1 MPREDQLTTVLAWL
15 CALSSNVALEL
26 ARLLLE
32 GDTPALEALG
42 SGPLRVRTQV
52 RLPALPT
59 TGPLYADLSLAAPKS
74 ALQLLVE
81 IKLGARFGS
90 YETDDGATA
99 EQPMAYIAAW
109 EKCDK
114 NFEAQVRR
122 VGTITVNGKAQDPGA
137 DGRARDIT
145 WHQVLDLVKTLSDH
159 DKIGPRAGVV
169 ADDLIYYLQRVVLP
183 PSIGEGLLDDAQELV
198 REVSVSLAKDLP
210 ARLES
215 KACKLAKTMC
225 VQGQNVALDVGDGR
239 GARFWVALTP
249 EGTTYNVLGW
259 PDVLQLVEFGGQ
271 IGEAAK
277 EDLRRAGFEYVR
289 DRSGRTQHR
298 VALGWAELT
307 NQPEPLK
314 CAAAW
319 AYEQVTATGWTDPH
333 GQPRETEQLPPRSKL
348 RRRPHAWWRSRA

>member
-1 MPREDQLTTVLAWL
+1 VPREDQLTTVLAWL

-32 GDTPALEALG
+32 GDTPALEALEALEALG

-59 TGPLYADLSLAAPKS
+59 TGPLYADLSLAVPKR

-109 EKCDK
+109 GKCDK

-137 DGRARDIT
+137 DWRACDIT

-159 DKIGPRAGVV
+159 DKIGPRGWRRRRRSR
-169 ADDLIYYLQRVVLP
+169 LLP
-183 PSIGEGLLDDAQELV
+183 PESRASAQH
-198 REVSVSLAKDLP
+198 R
-210 ARLES
+210 
-215 KACKLAKTMC
+215 
-225 VQGQNVALDVGDGR
+225 R
-239 GARFWVALTP
+239 GAA
-249 EGTTYNVLGW
+249 
-259 PDVLQLVEFGGQ
+259 
-271 IGEAAK
+271 
-277 EDLRRAGFEYVR
+277 RR
-289 DRSGRTQHR
+289 RSGACT
-298 VALGWAELT
+298 
-307 NQPEPLK
+307 
-314 CAAAW
+314 
-319 AYEQVTATGWTDPH
+319 
-333 GQPRETEQLPPRSKL
+333 
-348 RRRPHAWWRSRA
+348 

>member
-1 MPREDQLTTVLAWL
+1 VPREDQLTTVLAWL

-145 WHQVLDLVKTLSDH
+145 WHQVLDLVKTRSDH

-169 ADDLIYYLQRVVLP
+169 ADDLIYYLQRVVLS

-259 PDVLQLVEFGGQ
+259 PDVCN
-271 IGEAAK
+271 
-277 EDLRRAGFEYVR
+277 
-289 DRSGRTQHR
+289 S
-298 VALGWAELT
+298 
-307 NQPEPLK
+307 
-314 CAAAW
+314 
-319 AYEQVTATGWTDPH
+319 
-333 GQPRETEQLPPRSKL
+333 
-348 RRRPHAWWRSRA
+348 